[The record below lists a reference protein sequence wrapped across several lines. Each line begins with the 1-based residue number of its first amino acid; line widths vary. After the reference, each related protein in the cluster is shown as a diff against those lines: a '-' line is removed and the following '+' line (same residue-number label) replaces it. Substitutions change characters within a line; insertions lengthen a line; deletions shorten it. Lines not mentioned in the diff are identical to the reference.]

1 MWGFCIGAFFGTFF
15 EAIPRQKIESM
26 SETNTVSAAA
36 IIESKSTTAPT
47 AAQLS
52 ASMKEALASKNA
64 STNHIVA
71 LENRR
76 HPLAMGLL
84 WITMVTSF
92 PTVLIGVE
100 WYKNGFSL
108 AQVLACTIFSAVVVL
123 LFCLPSAQLGT
134 VTGRTYA
141 HLNRSVFGRWGARLT
156 TFNLIAIFLACYAFG
171 ALCMADAVSG
181 LFSVPLSI
189 GVMAACF
196 SFLMCLNNLWG
207 FSGVVNFAK
216 YFAAPCLIAWVGFTF
231 FRAVVAYNTAA
242 TIMPLQQTSVSWTVA
257 LGAIASFV
265 IGFSV
270 WGNEADYW
278 RHAKPGVKRTAIPLT
293 VALCIGQIIFPT
305 TGWMVA
311 QISQVTDTAR
321 ATAFMNEFS
330 FGGVAL
336 LALIVIGAQY
346 FAAADSNLYAVV
358 EAFENLFKV
367 QKRHVVFGYA
377 FICALVAYWLSF
389 SGMAKSIEVI
399 STLNGILIPTGTTIL
414 LCEWSIAKLISHKHS
429 RIFDHIQEMHQLPA
443 LRLPAMLAFAIGCS
457 VGIATAGLIPAFEHL
472 HLGIGCLNAW
482 ATAAII
488 YLPARLLEEHRKRL
502 R

>member
-1 MWGFCIGAFFGTFF
+1 
-15 EAIPRQKIESM
+15 
-26 SETNTVSAAA
+26 
-36 IIESKSTTAPT
+36 
-47 AAQLS
+47 
-52 ASMKEALASKNA
+52 
-64 STNHIVA
+64 
-71 LENRR
+71 
-76 HPLAMGLL
+76 
-84 WITMVTSF
+84 MVTSY

-108 AQVLACTIFSAVVVL
+108 TQVFACTVFSAVIVL
-123 LFCLPSAQLGT
+123 LFCVPSAQLGT
-134 VTGRTYA
+134 ITGRTYA

-171 ALCMADAVSG
+171 AMCMADAVSG
-181 LFSVPLSI
+181 LFSVPISV

-216 YFAAPCLIAWVGFTF
+216 YFAAPCLIAWVIYTF
-231 FRAVVAYNTAA
+231 FKAVMAYSTAT
-242 TIMPLQQTSVSWTVA
+242 TIMPLQHTGASWTVA

-278 RHAKPGVKRTAIPLT
+278 RHAKPGIKRTAIPLT
-293 VALCIGQIIFPT
+293 VALCIGQIIFPI
-305 TGWMVA
+305 TGWLVA

-330 FGGVAL
+330 FGGVAI

-358 EAFENLFKV
+358 EAFDNLFKV
-367 QKRHVVFGYA
+367 KKKHIVFGYA

-399 STLNGILIPTGTTIL
+399 STLNGILIPTCTTIL
-414 LCEWSIAKLISHKHS
+414 LCEWSIAKLVSHNHS
-429 RIFDHIQEMHQLPA
+429 RIFDQILSMHELPA
-443 LRLPAMLAFAIGCS
+443 LRIPAMLAFAIGCS
-457 VGIATAGLIPAFEHL
+457 VGIATAGLIPALEHW

-482 ATAAII
+482 ATAAVI
-488 YLPARLLEEHRKRL
+488 YLPARLIEERRNKPS
-502 R
+502 

>member
-1 MWGFCIGAFFGTFF
+1 
-15 EAIPRQKIESM
+15 M
-26 SETNTVSAAA
+26 SDTNTASATV
-36 IIESKSTTAPT
+36 TTKTNRKAAPT

-52 ASMKEALASKNA
+52 ASLKEAIASKNA
-64 STNHIVA
+64 NTHHIVA
-71 LENRR
+71 LEDRR

-108 AQVLACTIFSAVVVL
+108 AQVLACTVFSAVVVL
-123 LFCLPSAQLGT
+123 LFCVPSAQLGT

-189 GVMAACF
+189 GAMAACF

-367 QKRHVVFGYA
+367 QKKHVVFGYA

-414 LCEWSIAKLISHKHS
+414 LCEWSIAKLISHKNS
-429 RIFDHIQEMHQLPA
+429 RIFDHIQEMHELPA

-457 VGIATAGLIPAFEHL
+457 VGIATAGLMPALEHL

>member
-52 ASMKEALASKNA
+52 ASMKEAIASKNA

-367 QKRHVVFGYA
+367 QKKQVVFGYA

-414 LCEWSIAKLISHKHS
+414 LCEWSIAKLVSHKHS
-429 RIFDHIQEMHQLPA
+429 RIFDQIQEMHQLPA

-457 VGIATAGLIPAFEHL
+457 VGIATAGLIPSLEAL
-472 HLGIGCLNAW
+472 HIGIGCLNAW

>member
-1 MWGFCIGAFFGTFF
+1 MNETTAT
-15 EAIPRQKIESM
+15 ATVNIEG
-26 SETNTVSAAA
+26 
-36 IIESKSTTAPT
+36 KSLAAPT

-52 ASMKEALASKNA
+52 ASLKDAIAIERASA
-64 STNHIVA
+64 QHIVA
-71 LENRR
+71 LEDRR

-108 AQVLACTIFSAVVVL
+108 PQVLACTVFSAVVVL
-123 LFCLPSAQLGT
+123 LFCVPSAQLGT
-134 VTGRTYA
+134 ITGRTYA

-231 FRAVVAYNTAA
+231 FRAVVAYNTA
-242 TIMPLQQTSVSWTVA
+242 TIMPIQPTSVSWTVA

-293 VALCIGQIIFPT
+293 VALCIGQIIFPI

-367 QKRHVVFGYA
+367 KKRHVVFGYA

-414 LCEWSIAKLISHKHS
+414 LCEWSIAKLVSHKHS
-429 RIFDHIQEMHQLPA
+429 RIFDQIQEMHQLPA
-443 LRLPAMLAFAIGCS
+443 LRLPAMLAFTIGCS
-457 VGIATAGLIPAFEHL
+457 VGIATAGLIPSLEPL
-472 HLGIGCLNAW
+472 HIGIGCLNAW

-488 YLPARLLEEHRKRL
+488 YLPTRLLEEKLKRE
-502 R
+502 RV

>member
-1 MWGFCIGAFFGTFF
+1 
-15 EAIPRQKIESM
+15 M
-26 SETNTVSAAA
+26 SETNNATATIERNSPAATAGLNAELSDIA
-36 IIESKSTTAPT
+36 IRPDSE
-47 AAQLS
+47 
-52 ASMKEALASKNA
+52 N
-64 STNHIVA
+64 IVA
-71 LENRR
+71 LTDRR

-108 AQVLACTIFSAVVVL
+108 TQVLACTVFSAIVVL
-123 LFCLPSAQLGT
+123 LFCVPSAQLGT

-181 LFSVPLSI
+181 LFAVPLSI
-189 GVMAACF
+189 GVMAAGF

-242 TIMPLQQTSVSWTVA
+242 AVMPIHETNVSWTVA

-265 IGFSV
+265 IGFSI

-278 RHAKPGVKRTAIPLT
+278 RHARPGVKRTAIPLT
-293 VALCIGQIIFPT
+293 VALCIGQIIFPI

-367 QKRHVVFGYA
+367 KKKHVVFGYA
-377 FICALVAYWLSF
+377 FVCALVAYWLSF

-414 LCEWSIAKLISHKHS
+414 LCEWSIAKLISDKHS
-429 RIFDHIQEMHQLPA
+429 RIFDHIKEMHQLPA
-443 LRLPAMLAFAIGCS
+443 LRLPAMLAFTIGCS
-457 VGIATAGLIPAFEHL
+457 VGIVTAGLIPSLEHL

-482 ATAAII
+482 ATAAMI
-488 YLPARLLEEHRKRL
+488 YLPVRLLEERLKRVPV
-502 R
+502 

>member
-1 MWGFCIGAFFGTFF
+1 VRGFCLGIKII
-15 EAIPRQKIESM
+15 IPDEPSELI
-26 SETNTVSAAA
+26 SETNT
-36 IIESKSTTAPT
+36 
-47 AAQLS
+47 
-52 ASMKEALASKNA
+52 ALAEKTKLATAQEVSQQLHSQSELDSSA
-64 STNHIVA
+64 DVVS
-71 LENRR
+71 LQNRR

-108 AQVLACTIFSAVVVL
+108 TQVFTCTVFSAVIVL
-123 LFCLPSAQLGT
+123 LFCVPSAQLGT

-189 GVMAACF
+189 GIMAACF

-216 YFAAPCLIAWVGFTF
+216 YFAAPCLIAWVAFTF
-231 FRAVVAYNTAA
+231 FRAIMAYSTAT
-242 TIMPLQQTSVSWTVA
+242 TIVPLQHTSVSWTVA

-278 RHAKPGVKRTAIPLT
+278 RHAKPGIKRTAIPLT
-293 VALCIGQIIFPT
+293 VALCIGQIIFPI
-305 TGWMVA
+305 TGWLVA

-330 FGGVAL
+330 FGGVAI

-358 EAFENLFKV
+358 EAFDNLFKV
-367 QKRHVVFGYA
+367 KKRHIVFGYA

-414 LCEWSIAKLISHKHS
+414 LCEWSIAKLVSHKRS
-429 RIFDHIQEMHQLPA
+429 RIFDQILSMHELPA
-443 LRLPAMLAFAIGCS
+443 LRIPAMLAFAIGCS
-457 VGIATAGLIPAFEHL
+457 VGVATAGLIPSLEHW
-472 HLGIGCLNAW
+472 HIGIGCLNAW
-482 ATAAII
+482 ATAAVI
-488 YLPARLLEEHRKRL
+488 YLPARLIEERFTKAY
-502 R
+502 

>member
-1 MWGFCIGAFFGTFF
+1 
-15 EAIPRQKIESM
+15 M
-26 SETNTVSAAA
+26 SETNTVNATATIANKNNAAA
-36 IIESKSTTAPT
+36 T
-47 AAQLS
+47 AAQLPANLKDAIATEKANS
-52 ASMKEALASKNA
+52 PH
-64 STNHIVA
+64 TVA
-71 LENRR
+71 LEDRR

-108 AQVLACTIFSAVVVL
+108 PQVLACTVFSAVIVL
-123 LFCLPSAQLGT
+123 LFCVPSAQLGT
-134 VTGRTYA
+134 ITGRTYA

-181 LFSVPLSI
+181 LFSVPISI

-216 YFAAPCLIAWVGFTF
+216 YFAAPCLIAWVAFTF
-231 FRAVVAYNTAA
+231 FRAMVAYNTAA
-242 TIMPLQQTSVSWTVA
+242 VIPIQNTSVSWTVA

-293 VALCIGQIIFPT
+293 VALCIGQIIFPI

-336 LALIVIGAQY
+336 LALLVIGAQY

-377 FICALVAYWLSF
+377 FVCALVAYWLSF

-414 LCEWSIAKLISHKHS
+414 LCEWSMAKLVSQKHS
-429 RIFDHIQEMHQLPA
+429 RIFDHIQEMHELPA
-443 LRLPAMLAFAIGCS
+443 LRLPAMLAFGVGCS
-457 VGIATAGLIPAFEHL
+457 VGVATAGLIPALEHF

-488 YLPARLLEEHRKRL
+488 YLPARLLEERMNSRIQQPNL